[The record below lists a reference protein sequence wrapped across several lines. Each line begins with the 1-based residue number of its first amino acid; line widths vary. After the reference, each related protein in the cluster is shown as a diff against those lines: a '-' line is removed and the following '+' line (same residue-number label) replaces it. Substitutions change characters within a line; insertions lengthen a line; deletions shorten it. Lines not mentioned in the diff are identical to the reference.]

1 MFEHYDEKR
10 IHEGL
15 NLPYMTANLD
25 LDGDRLQV
33 SWQYEKRSC
42 SDMIAKEIKNIESHK
57 LSDTINYDYIK
68 DKMDTMLDDFMDKV
82 TEGIVGEDK
91 EER

>member
-1 MFEHYDEKR
+1 MVEREVKK
-10 IHEGL
+10 L
-15 NLPYMTANLD
+15 
-25 LDGDRLQV
+25 
-33 SWQYEKRSC
+33 
-42 SDMIAKEIKNIESHK
+42 ESLK